1 MNSVNASSQ
10 PLKTVSPF
18 YRWELL
24 ALLFLAY
31 FFHQSDRAIYGIV
44 ATSIQDAFDL
54 NNNTLYVT
62 RTVMFTLMALIVP
75 IAGYF
80 GDRFNKRK
88 LLITCL
94 FCWSIATVCTGCV
107 TSILGM
113 IVFNSV
119 GLVVAEAFYGPAST
133 SLIASYHKE
142 TRAIALSVHQTAVY
156 LSVIVSGFL
165 AAWVC
170 ERFGW
175 RGSFWTFGGASIVVG
190 LLLIFRLKD
199 PARVRFAEGSQ
210 TETSVEKPSVRE
222 FLSMIFRN
230 RSALLLTVG
239 FTAIVFVNNA
249 YLNVVPKFLQEK
261 YDLSQTAAG
270 WNGMFWHHIAAFGCI
285 YLGGWLSDK
294 MAKKSPSYRPKQ
306 QFFAMALGAPIIAF
320 IGSVN
325 SLTVLYAL
333 FFGMGICRG
342 FYECN
347 THASVFETVPV
358 KYRSTTVG
366 FMIFFAFIIGAWSSQ
381 MVGAF
386 CNSFGVEKGYRY
398 AFAVLGV
405 AWIIGA
411 AAVGCAAFGTFKGDR
426 QRRIE
431 FDEQER
437 REV

>member
-1 MNSVNASSQ
+1 MNSVKASSQ

-175 RGSFWTFGGASIVVG
+175 RGSFWTFGGASILVG

-261 YDLSQTAAG
+261 YELSQTAAG

-325 SLTVLYAL
+325 SLTALYAL
-333 FFGMGICRG
+333 FFAMGICRG

-386 CNSFGVEKGYRY
+386 CDSF
-398 AFAVLGV
+398 GV

>member
-75 IAGYF
+75 IAGYL

-386 CNSFGVEKGYRY
+386 CDSFGVEKGYRY

>member
-1 MNSVNASSQ
+1 MNSVKASSQ

-175 RGSFWTFGGASIVVG
+175 RGSFWTFGGASILVG

-261 YDLSQTAAG
+261 YELSQTAAG

-325 SLTVLYAL
+325 SLTALYAL
-333 FFGMGICRG
+333 FFAMGICRG
-342 FYECN
+342 FYDSC
-347 THASVFETVPV
+347 F
-358 KYRSTTVG
+358 R
-366 FMIFFAFIIGAWSSQ
+366 
-381 MVGAF
+381 
-386 CNSFGVEKGYRY
+386 
-398 AFAVLGV
+398 L
-405 AWIIGA
+405 
-411 AAVGCAAFGTFKGDR
+411 
-426 QRRIE
+426 
-431 FDEQER
+431 
-437 REV
+437 